1 MSHIKPSSTPSTEA
15 TEELGR
21 LNRSPSL
28 LEQVESVV
36 REAIAARRF
45 ADDRLP
51 TEMELAEQRGVSRET
66 VRRATEVLKREGL
79 LVKYRRKGTFIAA
92 RMRALAFP
100 DVPPCL
106 GYLQARYDAGRAN
119 EEAVCRSIDGAIL
132 QGAIDE
138 AGSHGMTLL
147 VQHLPPSG
155 GREAIQNLVGR
166 ATLDGMI
173 IASCGDE
180 KLIRSTMGRGVPLV
194 LVDHDFHAA
203 RVSTVRDDSYEG
215 GRLAVAHLAGLGHRR
230 IAYFNWRNADLNP
243 WRARGYRQGLR
254 DARLP
259 RRREWELFAEI
270 NPAGT
275 ADAVECFLA
284 LDPRPTA
291 LFCFNNTLA
300 RLVIEELARKAIR
313 VPDDVSVVGA
323 GGEEVPGLTCTV
335 IDWRAMGR
343 AVVEILRRQLADKG
357 RKPEHRLFPH
367 SLNAGRTT
375 STPAT

>member
-1 MSHIKPSSTPSTEA
+1 MSHKKSATTLPTEA
-15 TEELGR
+15 AQELGR

-28 LEQVESVV
+28 LEQVESVL
-36 REAIAARRF
+36 RQAIAERRF

-51 TEMELAEQRGVSRET
+51 TEMELAEQLGVSRET

-92 RMRALAFP
+92 QARALALP

-106 GYLQARYDAGRAN
+106 GYFQVRYDAGRAN
-119 EEAVCRSIDGAIL
+119 EEAVCRAIDGAIL

-155 GREAIQNLVGR
+155 GREAVQSLAGR
-166 ATLDGMI
+166 AKLDGMI
-173 IASCGDE
+173 FASCGDE

-194 LVDHDFHAA
+194 LVDHDFHTA
-203 RVSTVRDDSYEG
+203 RISTVRDDSYEG
-215 GRLAVAHLAGLGHRR
+215 ARLAVRHLAGLGHRR
-230 IAYFNWRNADLNP
+230 IAYVNWRNVDLNP

-259 RRREWELFAEI
+259 CRRQWELLAEI
-270 NPAGT
+270 NLAGT
-275 ADAVECFLA
+275 ADVVERFLA

-300 RLVIEELARKAIR
+300 RLVIDELKRRKVR

-323 GGEEVPGLTCTV
+323 GGEDVPGLTCTV
-335 IDWRAMGR
+335 VDWREMGR
-343 AVVEILRRQLADKG
+343 AAVEILRRQLTEKG
-357 RKPEHRLFPH
+357 HKAEHRLFGH
-367 SLNAGRTT
+367 TLRDGSTT
-375 STPAT
+375 SSPIR